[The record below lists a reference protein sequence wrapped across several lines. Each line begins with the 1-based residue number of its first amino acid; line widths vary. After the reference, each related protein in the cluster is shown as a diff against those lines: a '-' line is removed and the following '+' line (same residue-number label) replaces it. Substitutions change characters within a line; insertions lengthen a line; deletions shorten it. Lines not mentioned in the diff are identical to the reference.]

1 MKQVCKLEYL
11 CRSNTDSVKWI
22 QNNFIIIKNSNF
34 LRKNYKFLNK
44 SINLNILGMDIFSK
58 HKKANLLNS

>member
-1 MKQVCKLEYL
+1 MKQVCKLESL
-11 CRSNTDSVKWI
+11 CRRNTDSVKWI
-22 QNNFIIIKNSNF
+22 QNNFIIIKNSNCF
-34 LRKNYKFLNK
+34 HKNYKLFNK